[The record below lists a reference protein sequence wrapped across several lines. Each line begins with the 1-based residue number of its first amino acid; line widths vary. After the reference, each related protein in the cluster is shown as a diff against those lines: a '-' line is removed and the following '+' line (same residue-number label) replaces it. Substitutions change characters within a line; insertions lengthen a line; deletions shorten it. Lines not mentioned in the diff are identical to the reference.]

1 MRASMATTKS
11 KATTAK
17 AKAPKR
23 EPRPKSLLSQEGDA
37 AKLKAE
43 RALLLRTLRAEG
55 FNLSATARA
64 LKMGDASAVLRG
76 IARYGLTAEYEK
88 HRS

>member
-1 MRASMATTKS
+1 MGRKRMATSKKS
-11 KATTAK
+11 KAPK

-43 RALLLRTLRAEG
+43 RALLLKTLRAEG
-55 FNLSATARA
+55 NNLSATARA
-64 LKMGDASAVLRG
+64 LAMTDASSVLRALVRCDL
-76 IARYGLTAEYEK
+76 IAEYEK
-88 HRS
+88 HKP

>member
-1 MRASMATTKS
+1 MREPMGTTKAT
-11 KATTAK
+11 KATATK
-17 AKAPKR
+17 ASKR

-43 RALLLRTLRAEG
+43 RALLLKTLRAEG

-64 LKMGDASAVLRG
+64 LAMTDASSVLR
-76 IARYGLTAEYEK
+76 ALTRCGLMTEYEK
-88 HRS
+88 HKP

>member
-1 MRASMATTKS
+1 MARRRMATSKTKR
-11 KATTAK
+11 T
-17 AKAPKR
+17 
-23 EPRPKSLLSQEGDA
+23 PRPKSLLSQEGDA

-43 RALLLRTLRAEG
+43 RALLLKTLRAEG

-76 IARYGLTAEYEK
+76 IARYDLTAEYEK
-88 HRS
+88 HRA

>member
-1 MRASMATTKS
+1 MARRRMATSKQS
-11 KATTAK
+11 KAPK

-43 RALLLRTLRAEG
+43 RALLLKTLRAEG

-64 LKMGDASAVLRG
+64 LAMTDASSVLR
-76 IARYGLTAEYEK
+76 ALTRCGLMTEYEK
-88 HRS
+88 HKP